1 MEEGPEP
8 QELMEQISQSNENR
22 EELKEK
28 RDEEKRFVVRS
39 AITASVL
46 AVGAAISSLLS
57 GHAANDAIIKQTEAT
72 DRWCYYQAKSTK
84 SHVFEGNK
92 EVVQT
97 LAKLV
102 GKSDDTKTKEAI
114 DYFDQQI
121 KKFDSDKNAIQNEAQ
136 KIEKE
141 STEAFSKHQS
151 FSFGV
156 ACFQIGI
163 VLASV
168 AILAN
173 ANWLYMVSVG
183 TGALGVFYTLV
194 GCLKSG

>member
-22 EELKEK
+22 EQIQEKRKEK
-28 RDEEKRFVVRS
+28 AFVVRS
-39 AITASVL
+39 AITASIL
-46 AVGAAISSLLS
+46 AVGAALSSLLS
-57 GHAANDAIIKQTEAT
+57 GHAANDAIILQTQAT
-72 DRWCYYQAKSTK
+72 DKWSYYQAKSTK

-92 EVVQT
+92 EVVTT
-97 LAKLV
+97 LATLL
-102 GKSDDTKTKEAI
+102 GKSDDPKTKEALK
-114 DYFDQQI
+114 YFDQQM
-121 KKFDSDKNAIQNEAQ
+121 KKFDGDKTTIQEEAQ

-141 STEAFSKHQS
+141 SANAFAKHQN

-168 AILAN
+168 AILAD
-173 ANWLYMVSVG
+173 ANWLYIASVG
-183 TGALGVFYTLV
+183 AGIMGVVYV
-194 GCLKSG
+194 VIGVLKAG

>member
-22 EELKEK
+22 EELSSK
-28 RDEEKRFVVRS
+28 RLEEKRFVVRS
-39 AITASVL
+39 AITASAL

-72 DRWCYYQAKSTK
+72 DKWCYYQAKSTK
-84 SHVFEGNK
+84 AHVFEGNR
-92 EVVQT
+92 VVVST
-97 LAKLV
+97 LANLV
-102 GKSDDTKTKEAI
+102 GKGDDTKTKQSI
-114 DYFDQQI
+114 QFFDQQI
-121 KKFDSDKNAIQNEAQ
+121 KKFDEDKNAIQTDAQ

-141 STEAFSKHQS
+141 SSEAFGKHQNY
-151 FSFGV
+151 SFGV

-173 ANWLYMVSVG
+173 ANWLYICSVG
-183 TGALGVFYTLV
+183 AGIMGVVYTCLGWFRV
-194 GCLKSG
+194 G